1 MYCYLSAHKR
11 GRQFCLPITFK
22 SGLHVMRGMTREQ
35 NAGKDPQLLPVFLL
49 LDYQQS
55 CVEPGVSSKEQQL

>member
-1 MYCYLSAHKR
+1 MC
-11 GRQFCLPITFK
+11 
-22 SGLHVMRGMTREQ
+22 GMTREH

-55 CVEPGVSSKEQQL
+55 CVKPGVSSKEQQL